1 MLIEIKGAQFSNHG
15 ARLMLDASLERLRS
29 RFPQA
34 RFAMSTGPNASP
46 AELSTVPAVNRIRLH
61 RREFD
66 LTPLAYHLPRALHG
80 WLLRRHRVCEPG
92 LSAVLDVSGY
102 AYGDRW
108 GVVSASQ
115 TAAQLVRMHAHGR
128 PYVFMP
134 QTFGPFTSPR
144 FQVFGAAL
152 RRAAL
157 ICPRDDVSQDHVTQ
171 LLCGAPSVLLR
182 APDITIGM
190 AANHSALAASGV
202 TARTVLVIPNAR
214 LLDRPSQLYPDTT
227 GDWQTGYVPM
237 LLRLIK
243 TMTARGH
250 LVRIL
255 NHGGAE
261 DLALCDVLAAAVS
274 DRRVIRE
281 EDPAAVKGVI
291 GAAGLV
297 ISSRYH
303 GCVHA
308 LSQGVP
314 CIGTSWSHKYQALFT
329 DFAASANLL
338 TTPDVTHALQ
348 LLEPLLEFRGVNSR
362 ALALCRQMAF
372 DVDALW
378 ERVFT
383 ILATSVS

>member
-1 MLIEIKGAQFSNHG
+1 MLIEIKGAQFGNQG
-15 ARLMLDASLERLRS
+15 ARLMLAASLQRLS
-29 RFPQA
+29 ARFPQA

-46 AELSTVPAVNRIRLH
+46 AELSSVPAVNRIRLH
-61 RREFD
+61 RRQFD
-66 LTPLAYHLPRALHG
+66 LTPLAYHLPRALHR

-115 TAAQLVRMHAHGR
+115 TAAQLVRRHARGR
-128 PYVFMP
+128 PYIFMP
-134 QTFGPFTSPR
+134 QAFGPFTSPR
-144 FQVFGAAL
+144 FQAFGAAL

-157 ICPRDDVSQDHVTQ
+157 ICPRDSVSQDHVEQ
-171 LLCGAPSVLLR
+171 LLCGASSVLLR

-190 AANHSALAASGV
+190 AANNSALAASGV

-214 LLDRPSQLYPDTT
+214 LLDRPSQRYPATT
-227 GDWQTGYVPM
+227 GTWQTDYVPM

-243 TMTARGH
+243 TITARGH
-250 LVRIL
+250 SVRIL
-255 NHGGAE
+255 NHGGAQ
-261 DLALCDVLAAAVS
+261 DTALCAALAASVQDS
-274 DRRVIRE
+274 RVIRE
-281 EDPAAVKGVI
+281 ADPAAVKGVI

-314 CIGTSWSHKYQALFT
+314 CIGTSWSHKYEALFA
-329 DFAASANLL
+329 DFEVSSLLL
-338 TTPDVTHALQ
+338 TTPDVSYALQ
-348 LLEPLLEFRGVNSR
+348 ILEPLLEFRGVNTQ
-362 ALALCRQMAF
+362 ALALCRQMALQ
-372 DVDALW
+372 VDALW

-383 ILATSVS
+383 ILAKSVS